1 MKLSHPYIAILFV
14 AYFIFPLHS
23 MSQTRFESTNVSEI
37 DTKVKKVMILHLGEI
52 YDNRKILESEIT
64 YWLNKY
70 KFDASPSY
78 RYFEQNHVPTK
89 ENIKKIL
96 KENNFD
102 AILTTAVVTFVSK
115 EKYENPQSAYNLTIN
130 SPTFYNY
137 LDTYQNKYSTGYTF
151 QEKTFIVQTN
161 LFRIDDEKTIYKA
174 TTQTDQP
181 ETMDLAIQDFSKAIA
196 KSLKSNKVLDKKKK

>member
-1 MKLSHPYIAILFV
+1 MKLSHSYIAILFI

-37 DTKVKKVMILHLGEI
+37 DAKIKKVMILHLGEI
-52 YDNRKILESEIT
+52 YDIRKTLESEIT

-70 KFDASPSY
+70 KFDATPSY
-78 RYFEQNHVPTK
+78 RYFEQNQVPTK
-89 ENIKKIL
+89 ENIKKTL

-102 AILTTAVVTFVSK
+102 AILTTVVVTLASK
-115 EKYENPQSAYNLTIN
+115 EKFENPQSAYNLTIN

-137 LDTYQNKYSTGYTF
+137 LDTYQNKYSTGYTV
-151 QEKTFIVQTN
+151 QEKTFVVQTN
-161 LFRIDDEKTIYKA
+161 LFMVDDEKAIYKA

-181 ETMDLAIQDFSKAIA
+181 GTMDFAIQDFSKAIA
-196 KSLKSNKVLDKKKK
+196 KSLKSSKVLDKKKK